1 MVHTDDPLC
10 AYLPSEG
17 GRVRLHVN
25 ILHVG
30 VKMTGYSPSQIDC

>member
-10 AYLPSEG
+10 AYLQSEG